1 MSELTS
7 KLTAIRDNLNIVKSS
22 NNVAFENKNTA
33 TVDVLTAQTES
44 IENIWFKTP
53 EAGITFNSSINGNMP
68 PDDEEKLT
76 FNVKNIQIT
85 SSCVNMFKGLNEF
98 STIDL
103 SESDFSNAT
112 KTNSMFAENNSLINV
127 ISGNLDMS
135 KVTEAQLMF
144 YGCSSLKY
152 VENIENWNTSNLQK
166 TNQMFQSVM
175 FDKLDLSNWDVSN
188 LTSAD
193 NMFQNSNIG
202 EISLNWE
209 NVNDTISIIQM
220 FSGCGSLKK
229 LDMSGFNYNGS
240 SLNLNGAFSYCR
252 NLEELMLP
260 EKRINISVLTNTF
273 INCNSL
279 VSLDLSNFDT
289 SNVSYYIST
298 FSGCTSLETLDLSG
312 WVMPS
317 NISTTYTN
325 NMFNNCS
332 SLKTVICKNMSS
344 TDLTKLKTIMGR
356 NITIDN
362 ITFVTE

>member
-1 MSELTS
+1 MSEITS
-7 KLTAIRDNLNIVKSS
+7 KLTAIRDNLNMVKRA
-22 NNVAFENKNTA
+22 NNVAFENKKTA

-53 EAGITFNSSINGNMP
+53 EAGITFNSSVMGGMM

-76 FNVKNIQIT
+76 FNVENIYIT
-85 SSCVNMFKGLNEF
+85 SACTSMFKGLKEF

-103 SESDFSNAT
+103 TKSDFSNAT
-112 KTNSMFAENNSLINV
+112 KTNSMFAENSSLINV

-135 KVTEAQLMF
+135 NVTDAQLMF

-193 NMFQNSNIG
+193 NMFSNSNIG

-209 NVNDTISIIQM
+209 NVNDNISIFQL
-220 FSGCGSLKK
+220 FNGNHSLKK
-229 LDMSGFNYNGS
+229 VDMSGFNYNGS
-240 SLNLNGAFSYCR
+240 SLNLNGLFNYCSS
-252 NLEELMLP
+252 LEELMLP
-260 EKRINISVLTNTF
+260 EKRININVLTNTF
-273 INCNSL
+273 NNCSSL
-279 VSLDLSNFDT
+279 VSLDLSKFDT
-289 SNVSYYIST
+289 SKVSYFLST

-325 NMFNNCS
+325 NMFNNCT
-332 SLKTVICKNMSS
+332 SLKRVICKNVSN